1 MSVNDENQVI
11 IGKKATLNYVVAC
24 LTLFNSGAEQIKI
37 KARGL
42 TISRAIETVEMLKN
56 SFLKDL
62 KINNIAIGSQNY
74 NKLGKSRRIS
84 TIEID
89 LTKT

>member
-1 MSVNDENQVI
+1 MSANDENLVI
-11 IGKKATLNYVVAC
+11 VGKKATLNYVVAC